1 MDMTHNAGL
10 RRKERGI
17 LDDFDKKR
25 KINMNDA
32 VGFFKSNCIEYNIWI
47 WMYEK

>member
-1 MDMTHNAGL
+1 MTHKAGL

-17 LDDFDKKR
+17 LDNSDKKR

-32 VGFFKSNCIEYNIWI
+32 VGFFKSNCIEYNIGI